1 MIRQLQLC
9 IAVALIV
16 FAPPLGAQNKT
27 APTPPAGSKT
37 GKAQIVGVVVDSLN
51 GRYLSGADV
60 VIEGA
65 RATLETDSLGKFR
78 IDSLPPGTYR
88 VGVFHPLLDT
98 LGIMILTQPFH
109 IGPDSSSFVLIAVP
123 AAETLVRR
131 KCPVRPGAQGNSAVI
146 GHVNNPETLQPV
158 AQAEV
163 SIAWNEIEVSKE
175 FGIRRT
181 SRLVRDTTDGSGAFK
196 ICGLPSSL
204 QATLQARRGSTVT
217 AEIPISLGDKPA
229 ELFARTLLLSPAD
242 SGTKVGNATVSGSVV
257 LEGSPTNAG
266 SRVEL
271 VGTDIVAVTNDK
283 GEFTMRNLPSGSKV
297 LLARHL
303 GFGAETVPVDLS
315 PHEQKRVTIKLPKFV
330 AIMDPV
336 LVTGRRLAGLDKV
349 GFNQRKKTGFGY
361 YIGPERLQNM
371 HPNYLTDILRQ
382 VPGLSVSLSPKG
394 DAEVSSSRGVFPGS
408 GCVQY
413 WVDDMPWQS
422 AAQTPP
428 QAVVEST
435 AVSTAKGRDKG
446 SGDINHFL
454 AGGEVVAV
462 EVYQDL
468 DTPAQYMR
476 AGGSCTTV
484 VVWTRVKIRS

>member
-16 FAPPLGAQNKT
+16 FAPPLGAQNNT

-65 RATLETDSLGKFR
+65 RATLLTDSLGKFK
-78 IDSLPPGTYR
+78 IDSLPPGTYQ

-98 LGIMILTQPFH
+98 LGITLSTQPFH
-109 IGPDSSSFVLIAVP
+109 IGPDSSSFVLLAVP
-123 AAETLVRR
+123 SAATIIHGL
-131 KCPVRPGAQGNSAVI
+131 CPVRPGAQGKSAVI
-146 GHVNNPETLQPV
+146 GRVDDPETLQPV
-158 AQAEV
+158 AGAEV
-163 SIAWNEIEVSKE
+163 SIAWTDIEVSKE
-175 FGIRRT
+175 FGVRRT
-181 SRLVRDTTDGSGAFK
+181 SRLVRDSTDGSGAFK

-242 SGTKVGNATVSGSVV
+242 SGTKSGNATVSGLVV
-257 LEGSPTNAG
+257 LEDSPTNSG
-266 SRVEL
+266 SRIEL
-271 VGTDIVAVTNDK
+271 VGTDIVAMTNEK

-315 PHEQKRVTIKLPKFV
+315 SRQQKRVTIKLSKFAEV
-330 AIMDPV
+330 MDPV
-336 LVTGRRLAGLDKV
+336 LVIARNSAALDRV
-349 GFNQRKKTGFGY
+349 GFNQRKKSGFGY

-371 HPNYLTDILRQ
+371 HPNFLTDILRQ
-382 VPGLSVSLSPKG
+382 VPGLRVSYGPEG
-394 DAEVSSSRGVFPGS
+394 EVISSSRGFGIE
-408 GCVQY
+408 CVQY
-413 WVDDMPWQS
+413 WVDDMPWLS
-422 AAQTPP
+422 VGTG
-428 QAVVEST
+428 E
-435 AVSTAKGRDKG
+435 
-446 SGDINHFL
+446 INHFVT
-454 AGGEVVAV
+454 GGEVVAV

-468 DTPAQYMR
+468 NTPARYMR
-476 AGGSCTTV
+476 AEPCTTI
-484 VVWTRVKIRS
+484 VVWTRFKIRS

>member
-1 MIRQLQLC
+1 MARQLQLFM
-9 IAVALIV
+9 AVALIA
-16 FAPPLGAQNKT
+16 FAPPLGAQNNT
-27 APTPPAGSKT
+27 APTLLAGSKT

-65 RATLETDSLGKFR
+65 RATLLTDSLGKFR

-88 VGVFHPLLDT
+88 VEVFHPLLDT

-123 AAETLVRR
+123 SAETLVRR
-131 KCPVRPGAQGNSAVI
+131 TCPVRPSAQGNSAVI
-146 GHVNNPETLQPV
+146 GHVNDPETLQPV
-158 AQAEV
+158 AGAEV
-163 SIAWNEIEVSKE
+163 SIAWTDIEVSKE
-175 FGIRRT
+175 FGVRRT
-181 SRLVRDTTDGSGAFK
+181 ARLVRDSTDGSGAFK

-242 SGTKVGNATVSGSVV
+242 SGTKSGNVTVSGLVV
-257 LEGSPTNAG
+257 LEDSPTNAG
-266 SRVEL
+266 SRIEL
-271 VGTDIVAVTNDK
+271 VGSDIVAMTNEK

-315 PHEQKRVTIKLPKFV
+315 SRQQKRVTIKLSKFAEV
-330 AIMDPV
+330 MDPV
-336 LVTGRRLAGLDKV
+336 LVIARNSAALDRV
-349 GFNQRKKTGFGY
+349 GFNQRKKSGLGY
-361 YIGPERLQNM
+361 YIGPDRLQNM

-382 VPGLSVSLSPKG
+382 VPGLRVSYGPEG
-394 DAEVSSSRGVFPGS
+394 EVISSSRGFGIE
-408 GCVQY
+408 CVQY
-413 WVDDMPWQS
+413 WVDDMPWLS
-422 AAQTPP
+422 VGTG
-428 QAVVEST
+428 E
-435 AVSTAKGRDKG
+435 
-446 SGDINHFL
+446 INHFVT
-454 AGGEVVAV
+454 GGEVVAV

-468 DTPAQYMR
+468 NTPARYMR
-476 AGGSCTTV
+476 AEPCTTIV
-484 VVWTRVKIRS
+484 LWTRFKIRR